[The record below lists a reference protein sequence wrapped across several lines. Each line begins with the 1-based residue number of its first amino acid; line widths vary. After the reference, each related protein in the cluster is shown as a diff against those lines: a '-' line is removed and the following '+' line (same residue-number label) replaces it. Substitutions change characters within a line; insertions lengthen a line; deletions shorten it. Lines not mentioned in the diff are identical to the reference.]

1 MSKNPTTITYDG
13 KVIATFG
20 AGQTAILK
28 TKGDA
33 VEHDIIVTAG
43 SGTAGVRGIST
54 SAEAQK
60 SEIRYV
66 STQMGAITTTATVS
80 VA

>member
-1 MSKNPTTITYDG
+1 MAKSPTTITYDG

-43 SGTAGVRGIST
+43 SAGGGGS
-54 SAEAQK
+54 SASVIADRN
-60 SEIRYV
+60 SVTIRKE
-66 STQMGAITTTATVS
+66 
-80 VA
+80 

>member
-28 TKGDA
+28 TAGDA
-33 VEHDIIVTAG
+33 VEHDIVVTAG
-43 SGTAGVRGIST
+43 SGGGGGT
-54 SAEAQK
+54 SA
-60 SEIRYV
+60 
-66 STQMGAITTTATVS
+66 S
-80 VA
+80 VIVDGKHLTIDKAAVKEDADNNTLTIGG